1 MKICHYLPSLKLAD
15 GGPPRSVSN
24 LCSELVDNGFSISI
38 ITSHQNDSP
47 EIELN
52 PKINRVNITRSSE
65 LSSFLKSEDFD
76 IAHQHGIWLPSS
88 HRFTKSVKNCNIPLV
103 LSPRGMLQNWARHHK
118 VLKKFIAWNAYQK
131 NDLKKVDFFHATSLD
146 ELNNI
151 KALGFNQSIK
161 VISNGVREPRIQFSK
176 DFSRE
181 ERNLVYLSRINQKKG
196 LDLLLEAWAHINAPD
211 WNLLIAGNDDDN
223 SLPKLINRSSQPD
236 LKGRVQFLGEF
247 DESGKEEIYKKADL
261 FILPSH
267 SENFGIVVAEAL
279 SFGVP
284 VITTTGCPWQ
294 QLEEYKCGWWISLSV
309 VNIIEAITKAINL
322 SDEERAIIGG
332 NGKRLI
338 KDKYTWDKIGKE
350 FIKFYNNI

>member
-1 MKICHYLPSLKLAD
+1 MKICHYLPSLYLTD

-24 LCSELVDNGFSISI
+24 LCSELVKNDYLVTIVTSYQNGA
-38 ITSHQNDSP
+38 P
-47 EIELN
+47 EISLN
-52 PKINRVNITRSSE
+52 PKINRVNITDSSD
-65 LSSFLKSEDFD
+65 LKSFLKSESFD

-88 HRFTKSVKNCNIPLV
+88 HRFTQSVKKCKIPLI

-118 VLKKFIAWNAYQK
+118 RFKKLIAWNAYQR

-146 ELNNI
+146 ELENI
-151 KALGFNQSIK
+151 KALGFRQKIK
-161 VISNGVREPRIQFSK
+161 VIPNGVREPEIQFSK
-176 DFSRE
+176 DRSRR

-196 LDLLLEAWAHINAPD
+196 LDLLLEAWAKTNAPD

-223 SLPKLINRSSQPD
+223 SLPKLINRSRQSD
-236 LKGRVQFLGEF
+236 LNGRVKFLGEF
-247 DESGKEEIYKKADL
+247 DEEGKAEIYKKADL

-294 QLEEYKCGWWISLSV
+294 QLEEYKCGWWISLS
-309 VNIIEAITKAINL
+309 IENLTETITKAIKLPN
-322 SDEERAIIGG
+322 EELELMGAR
-332 NGKRLI
+332 GKKLI
-338 KDKYTWDKIGKE
+338 KDAYTWDSIAKE
-350 FIKFYNNI
+350 FIEFYNEI